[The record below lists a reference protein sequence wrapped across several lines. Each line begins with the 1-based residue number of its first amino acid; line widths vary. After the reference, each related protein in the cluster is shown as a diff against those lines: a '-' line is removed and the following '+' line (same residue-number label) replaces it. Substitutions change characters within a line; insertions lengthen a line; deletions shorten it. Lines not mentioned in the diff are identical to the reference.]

1 MSRENRL
8 AILEGVKRVIV
19 KIGSGVLASGDGAG
33 ISVDTLTR
41 LVGDICRIEEEKRF
55 QVIVVSS
62 GAVMAGSRALGLAQ
76 EHLSIPVKQAS
87 SAVGQVALMNM
98 YETAF
103 SKHGRRVGQILLTH
117 DDISNRRR
125 FLNAKNAVEAL
136 LDLGVIPIIN
146 ENDSAAVH
154 EIKFGDNDTL
164 SAMMTAVA
172 DADLLLILSDVDGLY
187 DSDPMKNSDA
197 KKINSVVEIDD
208 HIRGIAGESGSTTG
222 AGGMKAKVVA
232 AEKASAY
239 GVPTWIIGGKV
250 EESIEKALFNG
261 EGGTFFYPKEGK
273 IANRKHWIGHVLKP
287 KGTLVIDTGARD
299 AIVNKGKSLLPS
311 GVLDVAGKFESGE
324 SVHIKTA
331 EGDEIARGIVNYHA
345 FEMKQIMGK
354 KSSDIEATLGYK
366 TFDEVVHRNDL
377 VVLENVAEKRK

>member
-1 MSRENRL
+1 MSIENRL
-8 AILEGVKRVIV
+8 GILKKVKRVIV
-19 KIGSGVLASGDGAG
+19 KIGSGVLASSDGTG
-33 ISVDTLTR
+33 VNVETMRR
-41 LVGDICRIEEEKRF
+41 LVRDICRLEENDRF
-55 QVIVVSS
+55 QVIVVTS
-62 GAVMAGSRALGLAQ
+62 GAVMAGSRALGLSQ

-98 YETAF
+98 YEKAF
-103 SKHGRRVGQILLTH
+103 AEHGRRIGQILLTH

-125 FLNAKNAVEAL
+125 FLNARNAVSAL

-164 SAMMTAVA
+164 SAMMTSVV

-187 DSDPMKNSDA
+187 DSDPIKNSGA
-197 KKINSVVEIDD
+197 KKIDSVPVIND
-208 HIRGIAGESGSTTG
+208 HIRNLAGESGTATG
-222 AGGMKAKVVA
+222 AGGMKAKVIA

-250 EESIEKALFNG
+250 EESIEKALFKG
-261 EGGTFFYPKEGK
+261 EGGTFFYPKEEK

-287 KGTLVIDTGARD
+287 KGTLTVDAGARE

-311 GVLDVAGKFESGE
+311 GVVGVDGKFESGE
-324 SVHIKTA
+324 SVIIKA
-331 EGDEIARGIVNYHA
+331 DGGKEIARGIVNYHA
-345 FEMKQIMGK
+345 FEMRQIMGK
-354 KSSDIEATLGYK
+354 KSSDIEETLGYK

-377 VVLENVAEKRK
+377 VVLEETAAKRK